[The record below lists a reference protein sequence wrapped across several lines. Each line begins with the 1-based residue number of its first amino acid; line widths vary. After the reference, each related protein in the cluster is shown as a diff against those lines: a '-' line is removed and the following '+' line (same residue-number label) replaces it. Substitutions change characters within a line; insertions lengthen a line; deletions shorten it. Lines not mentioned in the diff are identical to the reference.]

1 MSTNDL
7 RRRVGLRI
15 RQLRLGGRL
24 TQEQLAERAGLSYKF
39 IGEVERGTG
48 NPTVDSL
55 AAIARALTVDL
66 TEFFKLNDKSAAPAL
81 VELSDTDL
89 SEIREALTSVE
100 RVLGRLMPARAG
112 RSKRR

>member
-1 MSTNDL
+1 MSTTDL

-55 AAIARALTVDL
+55 AAIARAMNIDL
-66 TEFFKLNDKSAAPAL
+66 TEFFKISEKSTAPAL
-81 VELSDTDL
+81 VELSEADL
-89 SEIREALTSVE
+89 TEIREALTKVE
-100 RVLGRLMPARAG
+100 HVLGRLMPARFG
-112 RSKRR
+112 RAKRR